1 MRETADPAIMDG
13 IWRNGAESEV
23 RTKARLKAA
32 DLRDPESSDQAYVSD
47 SRTEILRTAA
57 EVFTEYG
64 YAATSIDLIAERLG
78 STKGRVYHHF
88 DSKPDLF
95 FEIQIVAMKT
105 LIGQI
110 APISEGPSDPMDK
123 LSRMALKHTQMLIAD
138 YAIQKVAI
146 QGLERRL
153 LGDAAT
159 KHVKTL
165 RSIVQK
171 RKEYEALFSK
181 IIAEGAKAGQF
192 IDIPVGLAVKAL
204 FGTINW
210 ITIWYSPRKGQPQK
224 ELDVIARTLA
234 DIAIRGLAPK

>member
-1 MRETADPAIMDG
+1 M
-13 IWRNGAESEV
+13 
-23 RTKARLKAA
+23 RTKAKLK
-32 DLRDPESSDQAYVSD
+32 SSDLGDLDLPEEGDAPD

-64 YAATSIDLIAERLG
+64 YAATSIDLIADRLG

-105 LIGQI
+105 LIGEI
-110 APISEGPSDPMDK
+110 APIAEGKGDPKDK
-123 LSRMALKHTQMLIAD
+123 LSRMALKHAQMLFSD
-138 YAIQKVAI
+138 YAIQKVTV

-165 RSIVQK
+165 RSIVLK
-171 RKEYEALFSK
+171 RKQYEKLFAE
-181 IIAEGAKAGQF
+181 IIADGIETGCFAN
-192 IDIPVGLAVKAL
+192 IPVGLATKAL

-224 ELDVIARTLA
+224 ELDAIAQTLA
-234 DIAIRGLAPK
+234 DVAIRGLSTK

>member
-1 MRETADPAIMDG
+1 M
-13 IWRNGAESEV
+13 ESQV
-23 RTKARLKAA
+23 RTKTKPSTK
-32 DLRDPESSDQAYVSD
+32 DLQDPQLPDQADISD
-47 SRTEILRTAA
+47 SRTKILRTAA

-88 DSKPDLF
+88 ESKPDLF

-105 LIGQI
+105 LIGQV
-110 APISEGPSDPMDK
+110 APIAEGPRSPKDK
-123 LSRMALKHTQMLIAD
+123 LFGMALKHAQMLIAD
-138 YAIQKVAI
+138 YAIQKVAV

-171 RKEYEALFSK
+171 RKQYEALFSE
-181 IIAEGAKAGQF
+181 IIAEGMKAGQF
-192 IDIPVGLAVKAL
+192 IDVPAGLASKAL

-224 ELDVIARTLA
+224 ELDAIAHALA
-234 DIAIRGLAPK
+234 SIAVRGISLR

>member
-1 MRETADPAIMDG
+1 
-13 IWRNGAESEV
+13 V
-23 RTKARLKAA
+23 RTKAKLKTAEL
-32 DLRDPESSDQAYVSD
+32 DDPELPEQSDELD

-105 LIGQI
+105 LIGKI
-110 APISEGPSDPMDK
+110 APIAEGKGDPKEK
-123 LSRMALKHTQMLIAD
+123 LSRMALKHAQMLIAD
-138 YAIQKVAI
+138 YAIQKVAV

-165 RSIVQK
+165 RSIVLK
-171 RKEYEALFSK
+171 RKQYEKLFAA
-181 IIAEGAKAGQF
+181 IIAEGIKTGHFA
-192 IDIPVGLAVKAL
+192 DMPVGLAAKAL

-224 ELDVIARTLA
+224 ELDAIAQTLA
-234 DIAIRGLAPK
+234 DVAVRGLSPK

>member
-1 MRETADPAIMDG
+1 MRSKAKLK
-13 IWRNGAESEV
+13 ESEPD
-23 RTKARLKAA
+23 
-32 DLRDPESSDQAYVSD
+32 DLDRPEQTDALD
-47 SRTEILRTAA
+47 SRTVILRTAA

-64 YAATSIDLIAERLG
+64 YAATSIDLIAERMG

-105 LIGQI
+105 LIGEI
-110 APISEGPSDPMDK
+110 APIAEGKGDPKQK
-123 LSRMALKHTQMLIAD
+123 LSRMALRHAQMLIAD
-138 YAIQKVAI
+138 YAIQKVAV

-153 LGDAAT
+153 LGDAAS

-165 RSIVQK
+165 RSIVLK
-171 RKEYEALFSK
+171 RKQYEKLFAEV
-181 IIAEGAKAGQF
+181 IANGIKAGQF
-192 IDIPVGLAVKAL
+192 ADIPVGLAAKAL

-224 ELDVIARTLA
+224 ELDGIAQTLA
-234 DIAIRGLAPK
+234 DVAIRGLSSK